1 MNILV
6 GDSGATKTDWVLLG
20 GEDPQ
25 FIQTEGL
32 NPHLLT
38 AEQFLDILTKELKP
52 NLMGKPISRIYF
64 FGSGC
69 GADEKKQEVGNYLS
83 EIFQGA
89 SINIQTDIEGA
100 GLALYG
106 FNEGM
111 VCVLG
116 SGSSAGF
123 YKEGRLVKQMPSMT
137 YPHGDKGS
145 GSYIGQK
152 LLEAYFNDSM
162 DKKLREFFEEK
173 EAIDYN
179 DLYYKLQQPREAK
192 LYVGHVSK
200 LFSKKSSHRQVQ
212 KIIHD
217 GFSEFLDDVIEFFP
231 EEIQKHELGFVGSV
245 ASIYE
250 GELRACAKQKG
261 VEIFSVIR
269 SPIEHIALQ
278 FSR

>member
-20 GEDPQ
+20 GEEPQ

-38 AEQFLDILTKELKP
+38 ATEFLGIITKELKP
-52 NLMGKPISRIYF
+52 NLMGRSIDRIYF
-64 FGSGC
+64 FGAGC
-69 GADEKKQEVGNYLS
+69 GADKKKEEVGSYLS
-83 EIFQGA
+83 EVFDSA

-100 GLALYG
+100 GLALFG

-111 VCVLG
+111 VCILG

-123 YKEGRLVKQMPSMT
+123 YKQGQLVKQMPSVS

-152 LLEAYFNDSM
+152 LLEAYLNNSM
-162 DKKLREFFEEK
+162 DKKLKEFLEE
-173 EAIDYN
+173 EEQVNYH

-192 LYVGHVSK
+192 LYVGHISK
-200 LFSKKSSHRQVQ
+200 LFSKKSSHGQVQ
-212 KIIHD
+212 KIIYD

-231 EEIQKHELGFVGSV
+231 QETRKYELGFVGSV

-261 VEIFSVIR
+261 VEIYSVIR